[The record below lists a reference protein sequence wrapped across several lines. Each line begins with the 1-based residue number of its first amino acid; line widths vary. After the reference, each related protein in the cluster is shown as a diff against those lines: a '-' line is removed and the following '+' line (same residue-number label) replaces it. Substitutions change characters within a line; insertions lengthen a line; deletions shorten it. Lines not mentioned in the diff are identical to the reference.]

1 MYEHWFVY
9 NNYTST
15 AFCASMCVCVC
26 VLDMPVIAA
35 QLARHVEIVIKSR
48 ITENFPSSSKAVSGS
63 NKSVST
69 RDKLTLSWKVT
80 EVMLVAGGNFLL
92 KAMSKSTIHMR
103 YTTPCLSVT
112 SSYFTREKWVEFFFI
127 FFVIHSNFQDVSQAN
142 LDLSYRLIERHK
154 KHCEFFFSR
163 MENKVCLRP
172 LLKHEIK
179 CVIMQV
185 STTVLIP
192 IYCDVFHNHGN
203 L

>member
-1 MYEHWFVY
+1 
-9 NNYTST
+9 
-15 AFCASMCVCVC
+15 
-26 VLDMPVIAA
+26 MPVIAA

-112 SSYFTREKWVEFFFI
+112 SSNFTREKWVEFFF
-127 FFVIHSNFQDVSQAN
+127 FFFLSFTPISRKSARQIWTCLTDSLRDLKSTVNFFFLGWKIRFA
-142 LDLSYRLIERHK
+142 LDLCWNTKS
-154 KHCEFFFSR
+154 S
-163 MENKVCLRP
+163 V
-172 LLKHEIK
+172 LLCKFP
-179 CVIMQV
+179 Q
-185 STTVLIP
+185 L
-192 IYCDVFHNHGN
+192 Y
-203 L
+203 